1 MAKRRRGRGRA
12 GSKGDLMPS
21 GERQRA
27 RRSLGAWA
35 SLLDD
40 RMPQLKIFGFGFWV
54 AWFGVAYKSSV
65 WVDGVEA
72 TASVV
77 SDMFFASTVAHAV
90 TLLLFAAL
98 SKRTAA
104 IAQRPW
110 FVMGGGVAA
119 AVGCVLIIL
128 AGPAFIPSRVVFT
141 VGSALTGVGTAA
153 LSLNAGL
160 LLCSVRPRRAL
171 TLILYCELVAAL
183 MQFMVLGLPQPYSA
197 ALFVALPLV
206 SAACFA
212 VGASKPAV
220 PVASESERLK
230 PVPTF
235 YRFLLVVGIL
245 GVAANF
251 GKGLYQVLVSPLQLS
266 EDGSITA
273 FVTAVCLIV
282 LVIVVAVKE
291 RALNFGHLFYP
302 MALVII
308 FSLLV
313 TYFFPGSASVGVVLS
328 GVAFQLF
335 DVVMWYIF
343 SYIVYQSKAS
353 AVLVV
358 ALGRAVIAFGV
369 TAGNAVGS
377 ACATMDANALPLSTV
392 VFVILFAAA
401 VAVFFLFPEKQVDRL
416 LLPIPDEDAPSVQR
430 AAAGEGAAG
439 VGEGVATSAADGAT
453 EPEEATRH
461 GHWKQRCLEL
471 GDEAQLTEREKE
483 VLVMLARGYGSQSI
497 SDALTVSLY
506 TTRAHTRNIY
516 AKLDV
521 HSRQELADRV
531 RAYVEAREV

>member
-1 MAKRRRGRGRA
+1 MAKRRRGGDRA
-12 GSKGDLMPS
+12 GSKGDLMPN
-21 GERQRA
+21 GERRDA
-27 RRSLGAWA
+27 RRGLGAWA

-40 RMPQLKIFGFGFWV
+40 RMPQLKFFGFGFWV

-104 IAQRPW
+104 VAQRPW
-110 FVMGGGVAA
+110 FVMGSGVAA

-128 AGPAFIPSRVVFT
+128 AGPAFVPSRVVFT
-141 VGSALTGVGTAA
+141 MGSALTGIGTAA

-197 ALFVALPLV
+197 ALFAALPLV

-291 RALNFGHLFYP
+291 KALNFGHLFYP
-302 MALVII
+302 MAIVII

-313 TYFFPGSASVGVVLS
+313 TYFFPGNASVGVVLS

-377 ACATMDANALPLSTV
+377 ACAAMDANALPLSTV

-416 LLPIPDEDAPSVQR
+416 LLPIPDEDAHDVRR
-430 AAAGEGAAG
+430 AEAGEDGEGGVEGAAAS
-439 VGEGVATSAADGAT
+439 ATDGS
-453 EPEEATRH
+453 PEEATRR
-461 GHWKQRCLEL
+461 GHWKRRCLEL

-531 RAYVEAREV
+531 RAYVEADET

>member
-1 MAKRRRGRGRA
+1 M
-12 GSKGDLMPS
+12 GS
-21 GERQRA
+21 
-27 RRSLGAWA
+27 
-35 SLLDD
+35 
-40 RMPQLKIFGFGFWV
+40 
-54 AWFGVAYKSSV
+54 
-65 WVDGVEA
+65 
-72 TASVV
+72 
-77 SDMFFASTVAHAV
+77 
-90 TLLLFAAL
+90 
-98 SKRTAA
+98 
-104 IAQRPW
+104 
-110 FVMGGGVAA
+110 
-119 AVGCVLIIL
+119 VLIIL
-128 AGPAFIPSRVVFT
+128 AGPAFIPSRAVFT

-430 AAAGEGAAG
+430 AAAGRALRARAKAWRRARRTARRSRKRPRGTAIG
-439 VGEGVATSAADGAT
+439 SSAASSW
-453 EPEEATRH
+453 ATRRSSPSARRKCSSC
-461 GHWKQRCLEL
+461 WRAATDRSPSPTRSPCRCTRRERTRATFTRSSTFIRARSLPTVCARTSRRARSNGGGALERPANISPHSL
-471 GDEAQLTEREKE
+471 R
-483 VLVMLARGYGSQSI
+483 MLAWGHRSW
-497 SDALTVSLY
+497 L
-506 TTRAHTRNIY
+506 
-516 AKLDV
+516 
-521 HSRQELADRV
+521 
-531 RAYVEAREV
+531 

>member
-40 RMPQLKIFGFGFWV
+40 RMPQLKFFGFGFWV

-153 LSLNAGL
+153 L
-160 LLCSVRPRRAL
+160 
-171 TLILYCELVAAL
+171 

-206 SAACFA
+206 SAVCFA

-343 SYIVYQSKAS
+343 SYVVYQSKAS

-401 VAVFFLFPEKQVDRL
+401 VAVFFLFPERQVDRL

-430 AAAGEGAAG
+430 AAAGEGA
-439 VGEGVATSAADGAT
+439 GEGVATSATDGAA